1 MHPYDHGSVIYNS
14 QDLERAQ
21 VPISRGVDRKTVV
34 HLHNGIL
41 PSSENEGTF
50 TLCNST
56 DRPGEY
62 YAE

>member
-56 DRPGEY
+56 D
-62 YAE
+62 